1 MQISI
6 VYDSKTGNAREM
18 ARYVIEGITSVE
30 GLEAKAFSI
39 DNIDAEYVKN
49 SCGLVV

>member
-6 VYDSKTGNAREM
+6 VYDSKTGNTQEM
-18 ARYVIEGITSVE
+18 ARYLIEDITPIGGME
-30 GLEAKAFSI
+30 TKAFSI

>member
-30 GLEAKAFSI
+30 GMEAKAFSI
-39 DNIDAEYVKN
+39 DNIDVEYVKN

>member
-1 MQISI
+1 MLISI
-6 VYDSKTGNAREM
+6 VYDSETSNTREM
-18 ARYVIEGITSVE
+18 ARYLIEGITSVE
-30 GLEAKAFSI
+30 GMEPKAFSI